1 MHKTFVQLVVCGFG
15 AAVLLSTVSALSL
28 TAAVAQG
35 LETPN
40 APSGTANQRRVIVEL
55 SAPPI
60 SVVFGGVANAP
71 ALQRDLALRVAQVRI
86 ALEQALFIAR
96 VTDQSIGGV
105 VTGRAQMTV
114 NSVSLLVSAEKLPL
128 IIALPNVKAVHP
140 DLPVERNRP

>member
-15 AAVLLSTVSALSL
+15 VAVLLGTVSALSL

-35 LETPN
+35 LETPK
-40 APSGTANQRRVIVEL
+40 APQGTASQRRVIVEL

-60 SVVFGGVANAP
+60 SVVFSGVANAP

-86 ALEQALFIAR
+86 ALEQALFIVR
-96 VTDQSIGGV
+96 VTDQSIGAV

-114 NSVSLLVSAEKLPL
+114 NSVSLLIHTEKLPL
-128 IIALPNVKAVHP
+128 ISTLPNVKAVHP
-140 DLPVERNRP
+140 DLTVERNRP